1 MQNTDNLSSAS
12 DQPIKKRRFTHPR
25 ISRGNRH
32 PLSLLKQ
39 VLAEIQAQPD
49 KLDNE
54 IAEKLNVRTGVP
66 IGLRLLLTRRR
77 DLLERVLSGELSL
90 GKACELMRQRQTATA
105 TTPTP
110 TPAPDLVTAFSEPK
124 LRADL
129 LAWCALT
136 RELLDS
142 IEKTLNN

>member
-1 MQNTDNLSSAS
+1 MQTNLSSVS
-12 DQPIKKRRFTHPR
+12 DQSIKKTRFTHAR

-39 VLAEIQAQPD
+39 VLAEVQAYPE
-49 KLDNE
+49 KLDGE
-54 IAEKLNVRTGVP
+54 IAKKFSVRR
-66 IGLRLLLTRRR
+66 GLPCAVRLLLKRRPE
-77 DLLERVLSGELSL
+77 LLDRVMSGELAL
-90 GKACELMRQRQTATA
+90 GTACELMRKNPPTSVPNLATA
-105 TTPTP
+105 
-110 TPAPDLVTAFSEPK
+110 LSEPK

-142 IEKTLNN
+142 IEKTLNSQRSIK